1 MTWTI
6 RIVRHVIGLVLMAVI
21 AALMAATLV
30 RLAPGADSDER
41 ELDPRFSQQSI
52 DAIHQTRAA
61 DRNLLH
67 YYSNYVSRVAHGD
80 FGQSYSLQR
89 PVRELIADRGPVTL
103 RLAGGGLIT
112 GWILGFSLALIV
124 TQAKARVFDF
134 VASGFSAALLCVPA
148 ALLGILILATRAP
161 WPFAIALIVTPKVF
175 AYSRELL
182 GKVAGDPH
190 ILLARAKGLGPARIV
205 LWHLLPSI
213 LPELLAL
220 AGVTVSIAFSA
231 AIPIEAVCD
240 IPGAGQLAWQAAL
253 SRDLPILVTITLLLA
268 LITRA
273 ANTAADLAILALR
286 PAEPA
291 FIEVDA

>member
-6 RIVRHVIGLVLMAVI
+6 RIGRQLMGLMLTAVI

-41 ELDPRFSQQSI
+41 ELDPRLSQQSI

-67 YYSNYVSRVAHGD
+67 YYSTYVIRLAHGD

-103 RLAGGGLIT
+103 RLAGSGLVA
-112 GWILGFSLALIV
+112 GWFFGFTLALIV
-124 TQAKARVFDF
+124 TQAKARSLDLL
-134 VASGFSAALLCVPA
+134 ASGFSAALLCVPA
-148 ALLGILILATRAP
+148 ALIGILILATRAP
-161 WPFAIALIVTPKVF
+161 WPLAIALIVTPKVF
-175 AYSRELL
+175 SYSRELL
-182 GKVAGDPH
+182 ARVAGDPH
-190 ILLARAKGLGPARIV
+190 ILLARAKGLHPARIFV
-205 LWHLLPSI
+205 WHLLPSI

-268 LITRA
+268 LVTRT
-273 ANTAADLAILALR
+273 ANTAADLAIFALR
-286 PAEPA
+286 PAEA
-291 FIEVDA
+291 NS